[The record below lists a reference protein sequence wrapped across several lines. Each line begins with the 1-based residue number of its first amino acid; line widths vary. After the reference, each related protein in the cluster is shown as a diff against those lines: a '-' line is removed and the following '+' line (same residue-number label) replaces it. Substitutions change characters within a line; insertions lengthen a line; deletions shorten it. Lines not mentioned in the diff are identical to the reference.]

1 MIDDLRAGDWPSV
14 RAIYLEGIATGQATF
29 ETSAPDWED
38 WDAKHLPRPRI
49 VFREDDRVAGWAAL
63 SRVSARACYAGV
75 AEVSVYVGDAFRR
88 RGIGSRLL
96 GALVQQSEGEGI
108 WTLQASIFPENEAS
122 VAVHLRHGFRVV
134 GRRERIAQQNG
145 LWRDTLLLERRA
157 AVTAG
162 ETPALS

>member
-1 MIDDLRAGDWPSV
+1 MIDDMRADDWPSV

-29 ETSAPDWED
+29 ETSAPPWEE
-38 WDAKHLPRPRI
+38 WDAKHLIRPRI
-49 VFREDDRVAGWAAL
+49 VFRDDGRVAGWAAL

-75 AEVSVYVGDAFRR
+75 AEVSVYVGDAFRG

-96 GALVQQSEGEGI
+96 ASLVQQSEAQGI

-122 VAVHLRHGFRVV
+122 VQIHLRHGFRVV

-145 LWRDTLLLERRA
+145 VWRDTLLMERRSA
-157 AVTAG
+157 R
-162 ETPALS
+162 P